1 MLGETKT
8 MTTTL
13 ESSTD
18 HFNAATEW
26 MIAGR
31 KIRLEMRVPA
41 GLVRLAELLPLFR
54 YLTDS
59 FIDFSIENARAEG
72 LAVSC
77 KKGCGACCRQLV
89 PIAQIEAHRLR
100 DLVENM
106 PEPRRSTIR
115 ARFEKARLRL
125 EKSNLL
131 EKLRDPGSFQ
141 EGEARPFGMDYFHE
155 SIACPFLE
163 DESCSIHPERP
174 LACREY
180 LVVTPA
186 ERCAEPTPGS
196 VRCVELVLHVAR
208 MVRVLNAERSVHA
221 APWIPLIL
229 ALEWADAHPD
239 EMPLQPGP
247 DWVREVFSRLTG
259 RTIPQPPSR
268 T

>member
-1 MLGETKT
+1 MLDETKT

-13 ESSTD
+13 ESPTD
-18 HFNAATEW
+18 FFNATTELV
-26 MIAGR
+26 IAGR

-41 GLVRLAELLPLFR
+41 GSVHLAELLPLFR

-59 FIDFSIENARAEG
+59 FVDFSIENARAEG

-100 DLVENM
+100 DLVEDM

-115 ARFEKARLRL
+115 THFEKARLRL

-131 EKLRDPGSFQ
+131 EKLRDPGSLRD
-141 EGEARPFGMDYFHE
+141 GEARPFGMDYFHQ
-155 SIACPFLE
+155 SIPCPFLE
-163 DESCSIHPERP
+163 DGSCSIYVERP

-186 ERCAEPTPGS
+186 ERCAEPTAGS
-196 VRCVELVLHVAR
+196 VHCVKLVVNVAR

-221 APWIPLIL
+221 APWVPLIL

-239 EMPLQPGP
+239 EVPPQPGP
-247 DWVREVFSRLTG
+247 EWVREVFSRLAG
-259 RTIPQPPSR
+259 RAIPGPPPR